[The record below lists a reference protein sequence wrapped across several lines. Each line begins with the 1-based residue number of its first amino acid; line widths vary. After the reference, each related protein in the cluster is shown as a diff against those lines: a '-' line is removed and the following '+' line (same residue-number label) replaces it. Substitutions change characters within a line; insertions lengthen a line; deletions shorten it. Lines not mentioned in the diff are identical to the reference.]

1 MPAPG
6 GYGVPQ
12 SPSGFEL
19 YADEALQAPHC
30 GEDMEVDSNGSGNEP
45 AANAGGAVEIEYAEE
60 EPEDV
65 PEDEVEDE
73 AEDEAEKGGSEVWHD
88 ESEQV
93 LRIAEQDSL
102 AQEDRDAL
110 GGVGSSHHGDRWEQD
125 WMTDLR
131 QNRLGAHG
139 NSNKGS
145 NHAANAMGHP
155 RRSVVSRPGRD
166 GLDSHVGATSAH
178 DGSFISEEC
187 DSIGIGGD
195 QSDDGGNDDARGTL
209 GNVPVDARCMGDF
222 DDSHHGFSIKPIIPE
237 FRHGTSANSTWM
249 SYSDARNEVQN
260 MCPVRTL
267 CWNIPVKIFAR
278 DGSRFRHW
286 STPQKNT
293 TRASNIASVVSFCM
307 TGTSKGFL

>member
-6 GYGVPQ
+6 AYGVPQ

-45 AANAGGAVEIEYAEE
+45 AANAGGAVEIEYTED

-65 PEDEVEDE
+65 PEE
-73 AEDEAEKGGSEVWHD
+73 EAEKEAEKEGSEVWDD
-88 ESEQV
+88 EFEQA

-110 GGVGSSHHGDRWEQD
+110 GGAGSSHHGVSDYPITQD
-125 WMTDLR
+125 WTTELR

-145 NHAANAMGHP
+145 NHAANAVGHP
-155 RRSVVSRPGRD
+155 RRSVVSRAGRD
-166 GLDSHVGATSAH
+166 GLDSHVAAIRSPN
-178 DGSFISEEC
+178 GSFTSEEC

-222 DDSHHGFSIKPIIPE
+222 DDSHYGFSIKPIIPE

-249 SYSDARNEVQN
+249 NYSDARNEVQN

-267 CWNIPVKIFAR
+267 CWNIPVELFAR
-278 DGSRFRHW
+278 DSSRFRHW